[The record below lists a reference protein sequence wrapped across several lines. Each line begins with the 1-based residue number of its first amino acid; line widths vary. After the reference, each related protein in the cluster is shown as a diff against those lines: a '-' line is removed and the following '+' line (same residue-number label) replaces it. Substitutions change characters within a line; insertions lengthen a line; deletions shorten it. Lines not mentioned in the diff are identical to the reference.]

1 MMKMEL
7 GLCCQMDSQ
16 LNPNSTPYWQ
26 TQCTTSQSLDSL
38 SIHLSRWYKID
49 WNHCVTHQCLECSR
63 GLMNGQVT
71 NQHADLLYFVGKTIH
86 TAILDQEWGALGSG
100 PSTNQHWDPEH
111 CLAHFW
117 LLSLFSQNKVAV
129 VAAMP
134 TFQFKACI
142 ISYGVVV
149 WTSVRVALGP
159 L

>member
-100 PSTNQHWDPEH
+100 PSTNQHWDPDFFLFVGNKLLLGRGRVI
-111 CLAHFW
+111 CYCSAKSGNALDYQIFW
-117 LLSLFSQNKVAV
+117 WIELQYRDRHLLRN
-129 VAAMP
+129 
-134 TFQFKACI
+134 
-142 ISYGVVV
+142 
-149 WTSVRVALGP
+149 
-159 L
+159 